1 MPFSALLDA
10 NVLVPNVLRDTLL
23 RVAEDDLYRPL
34 WSREILAETRRT
46 IMRLHPTINAER
58 LDATFVAMNNTF
70 ADAMVTGHDSLI
82 PDMRNDSGDRHVL
95 AAAVTGR
102 ADVIITNN
110 VKHFP
115 ASAVDPLHIEVMR
128 PDRFLCLQFD
138 LAPSL
143 VVEVLSRQSADTG
156 RAPGKSRL
164 TVEDLL
170 ERLRRSGAST
180 FVSQVLA
187 QLPVTLP
194 GARSSQGTSGGPI
207 ATPEESSVP
216 AQRPAEAAEREPE
229 LPSPAR
235 DGTHDVSRQTGHAPQ
250 QRQRRAVG
258 AELGQLGVDE
268 VGEELGG

>member
-46 IMRLHPTINAER
+46 ILRLRPEVNAER
-58 LDATFVAMNNTF
+58 LDAMFVDMNDTFV
-70 ADAMVTGHDSLI
+70 DAMVTGHDSLI
-82 PDMRNDSGDRHVL
+82 SDMGNDEGDRHVL
-95 AAAVTGR
+95 AAAITGR

-110 VKHFP
+110 VKDFP

-138 LAPSL
+138 LSPSL
-143 VVEVLSRQSADTG
+143 VIDVLRRQSADTG
-156 RAPGKSRL
+156 RAPGKPRL
-164 TVEDLL
+164 ALDDLL
-170 ERLRRSGAST
+170 ELLRRSGAPT
-180 FVSQVLA
+180 FASQVLA
-187 QLPVTLP
+187 QLPAALP
-194 GARSSQGTSGGPI
+194 RSRSPHRTSGAPTVKPEVDSLPAHGPAR
-207 ATPEESSVP
+207 ATK
-216 AQRPAEAAEREPE
+216 RRTE

-235 DGTHDVSRQTGHAPQ
+235 RGIDASRQTRHTPQ
-250 QRQRRAVG
+250 QRQRGAVG

-268 VGEELGG
+268 VGDELGG